1 MKKGDDAKSTKDVK
15 EGDGFTLSYLIIH
28 MKILLLDSSWDGD
41 ESNQSTTQRFY
52 KLGMTTHWHYIKYF
66 NLNIVCFP

>member
-28 MKILLLDSSWDGD
+28 MKILLLDSSWDLR
-41 ESNQSTTQRFY
+41 SL
-52 KLGMTTHWHYIKYF
+52 KIKPIYYSEILQTGNDYTLALYQIF
-66 NLNIVCFP
+66 

>member
-1 MKKGDDAKSTKDVK
+1 MEKGDDAKSTKDVK

-41 ESNQSTTQRFY
+41 VTFLKNQT
-52 KLGMTTHWHYIKYF
+52 
-66 NLNIVCFP
+66 NLLLRDFTNWE